1 MGYAT
6 ALGIADTGLDLET
19 KLHWHFTSNC
29 YPPVPLMMIAP
40 AKAAIAL
47 VESGESDE
55 MVEMP
60 SGAEHRKYGSQVPAW
75 VMIQS
80 LHLDAFVSNDAYTIS
95 DGE

>member
-6 ALGIADTGLDLET
+6 ALGIADTSLDLET

-29 YPPVPLMMIAP
+29 YPPVPLLMVEP

-47 VESGESDE
+47 AANGESDE

-60 SGAEHRKYGSQVPAW
+60 EGAAHRKFGTQVPAW
-75 VMIQS
+75 VIIAS
-80 LHLDAFVSNDAYTIS
+80 LHLAAFVG
-95 DGE
+95 GEPDEDEQ

>member
-6 ALGIADTGLDLET
+6 ALGIAESGLDFDL
-19 KLHWHFTSNC
+19 KLQWHFTTNC

-47 VESGESDE
+47 AEIGESDE

-60 SGAEHRKYGSQVPAW
+60 EGAEHRKYGSQVPAW
-75 VMIQS
+75 VVIQS
-80 LHLDAFVSNDAYTIS
+80 LHLAAFVG
-95 DGE
+95 GEPDEE